1 MMLRSPAIESRHE
14 ERDAVHFHIPPGN
27 AAGAA
32 IVLAVIVVMVPA
44 TALWVYG
51 DAKQQATHRNVA
63 VFSIHTFDVDT
74 PVKWFLACLLLW
86 EFFFPLYLGSR
97 SPAD

>member
-1 MMLRSPAIESRHE
+1 
-14 ERDAVHFHIPPGN
+14 VHVHIPPAN

-51 DAKQQATHRNVA
+51 DAKHQAKHRNLA
-63 VFSIHTFDVDT
+63 VFSIRTFEVDT

-86 EFFFPLYLGSR
+86 EFFFPLYLDSR
-97 SPAD
+97 RPAD